1 MKLVLII
8 LCFYTSAVY
17 SQNEADL
24 IAAEEELVIL
34 LKQVRDSKTDSER
47 ELHNIDLYQAVKDL
61 GEINGILEYPFNKI
75 TSMSTIKSPD
85 GEFRLFNW
93 NVENNNLEHSHYCIL
108 FRKSRGSKK
117 QSIIEFKEDKYSIP
131 PKPTNMLTPNKWYGA
146 LYYKIVAVKVG
157 NKTLYTIMGYN
168 GGRKSSNKKLLDVF
182 WFKGSKLRIGYP
194 LFEDEDA
201 NRQLQRRVF
210 FEYSE
215 QANVSV
221 KFIPEIGKIVFDHL
235 APENKGLEGMY
246 EYYIPDLTYDA
257 YYWKDGHWKYQKDIQ
272 VGNKSEKTTKVF
284 YTDPKTGE
292 TKFKVEKKKWEDPT
306 GEGSAGSGEKHV
318 AVNIE
323 NGDKKPDSD
332 KKKKQGRVKKQKK
345 SRTDKKKPQSAVII
359 K

>member
-1 MKLVLII
+1 MKLVLLI
-8 LCFYTSAVY
+8 LSFYATALFC
-17 SQNEADL
+17 QNESAL
-24 IAAEEELVIL
+24 IAAEEEIVVL
-34 LKQVRDSKTDSER
+34 LKALRDSKTDIER
-47 ELHNIDLYQAVKDL
+47 EMHNIDLYQSVKDL
-61 GEINGILEYPFNKI
+61 EKINGILEYPFSKI
-75 TSMSTIKSPD
+75 TSMSTIKAPD

-93 NVENNNLEHSHYCIL
+93 NVENNNLEHSHYCIM
-108 FRKSRGSKK
+108 FRKSRGARK
-117 QSIIEFKEDKYSIP
+117 QVAIEFKEDKYSIP

-146 LYYKIVAVKVG
+146 LYYKIIAVKVG

-182 WFKGSKLRIGYP
+182 WFKGSKLRMGYP
-194 LFEDEDA
+194 LFENEDGG
-201 NRQLQRRVF
+201 RQLQRRIF

-246 EYYIPDLTYDA
+246 EFYIPDLTYDA
-257 YYWKDGHWKYQKDIQ
+257 YYWKEGHWKYQKDIQ
-272 VGNKSEKTTKVF
+272 IGNKNEKTTKVF

-292 TKFKVEKKKWEDPT
+292 TKFKVEKNNWIDPT
-306 GEGSAGSGEKHV
+306 GEGSAGSGEKHI

-323 NGDKKPDSD
+323 NDGKKPEST
-332 KKKKQGRVKKQKK
+332 KKNRKGKEKKQKQVK
-345 SRTDKKKPQSAVII
+345 SNNKKPQSAIII